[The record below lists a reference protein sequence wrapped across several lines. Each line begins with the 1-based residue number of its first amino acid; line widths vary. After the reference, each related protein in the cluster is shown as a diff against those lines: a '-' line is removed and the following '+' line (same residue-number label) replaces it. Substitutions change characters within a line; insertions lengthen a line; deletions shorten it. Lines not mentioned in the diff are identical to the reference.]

1 MTLIV
6 KIKPRAR
13 REINAAA
20 EWWSENR
27 LSAPG
32 AVAADL
38 KDALDLLVEFPGIG
52 TKVENTKYPETRR
65 WLLKRIGYHVYYRPR
80 GQLLEV
86 VSFWGADRERTP
98 SV

>member
-1 MTLIV
+1 LTLIV
-6 KIKPRAR
+6 KVKPRAR

-20 EWWSENR
+20 EWWSLHR

-38 KDALDLLVEFPGIG
+38 KEALDLLVEFPGIG
-52 TKVENTKYPETRR
+52 TTVKNAKDPETRR
-65 WLLKRIGYHVYYRPR
+65 WWLSRIGYHIYYRPR
-80 GQLLEV
+80 GRHLEV
-86 VSFWGADRERTP
+86 VAFWGGGREHGP

>member
-1 MTLIV
+1 MTLTV
-6 KIKPRAR
+6 KITPRAR

-20 EWWSENR
+20 AWWSENR

-65 WLLKRIGYHVYYRPR
+65 WLLKRIGYHIYYRPR
-80 GQLLEV
+80 GLLLEV
-86 VSFWGADRERTP
+86 VSFWGADREHIP